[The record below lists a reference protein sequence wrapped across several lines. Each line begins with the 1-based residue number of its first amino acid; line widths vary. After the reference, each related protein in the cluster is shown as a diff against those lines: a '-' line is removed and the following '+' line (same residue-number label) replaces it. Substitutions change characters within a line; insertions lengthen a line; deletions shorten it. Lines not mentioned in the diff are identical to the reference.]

1 MTVSYAQQFED
12 VMLWRALKD
21 VSNGAYIDIGANDPV
36 VDSVSLLFYEK
47 GWRGMHVE
55 PMPEFAQRLREARED
70 EEVLEAAVGES
81 DGEIE
86 LYSFGGTGLTTSI
99 RQHAERHQ
107 KDGRA
112 VELIKVPCLP
122 LSKIF
127 ERFNRRHV
135 HWLKIDVEGMEGAVL
150 ETWGESQIRPWIVVV
165 ESTLPNSQSPAYE
178 SWEHELTGRGYSF
191 AYFDGLNRF
200 YVHEDHQDRATAFSL
215 PPNFFDYFSLSEHS
229 PFSGHVAE
237 KLHLAQNDLTVLEA
251 SLADLRHQ
259 RDHHAARLKEVT
271 HSAESLEAA
280 LKQRDGHITRIEA
293 ELKQRNGQIE
303 SIETALK
310 QRDGHIARIEAEL
323 KQRNGQIESIETA
336 LKQRDGHIARIG
348 TELDAAKHAILATQ
362 NHVQHLEADRD
373 RMLNL
378 IAERDRELS
387 QINSTLTAVQS
398 MAATIQTALEVS
410 YSENTKLEQAL
421 LVSRNDADQAHDWA
435 RQVRQSASWRISAPI
450 RWAGGL
456 ARSGL
461 KGARAILRPLLLV
474 GLRIARKMPWL
485 KPPVLAVANLSPQL
499 RRKIDHFSQVRRPS
513 LQDHSP
519 IAQRKWN
526 LTPDK
531 KSVAAWEALLRTS
544 KRHKGHSL

>member
-310 QRDGHIARIEAEL
+310 QRDGHIARI
-323 KQRNGQIESIETA
+323 
-336 LKQRDGHIARIG
+336 
-348 TELDAAKHAILATQ
+348 
-362 NHVQHLEADRD
+362 
-373 RMLNL
+373 
-378 IAERDRELS
+378 
-387 QINSTLTAVQS
+387 
-398 MAATIQTALEVS
+398 
-410 YSENTKLEQAL
+410 
-421 LVSRNDADQAHDWA
+421 
-435 RQVRQSASWRISAPI
+435 
-450 RWAGGL
+450 
-456 ARSGL
+456 
-461 KGARAILRPLLLV
+461 
-474 GLRIARKMPWL
+474 
-485 KPPVLAVANLSPQL
+485 
-499 RRKIDHFSQVRRPS
+499 
-513 LQDHSP
+513 
-519 IAQRKWN
+519 
-526 LTPDK
+526 
-531 KSVAAWEALLRTS
+531 
-544 KRHKGHSL
+544 